1 MMRKDAYTVDS
12 IIHVTK
18 RGTRGMDIVRDD
30 ADRRRFVKSL
40 FFLNDVHS
48 DPHWHESTA
57 ETGMFERPAH
67 WPEQEPLVRVLAWT
81 LLSNHFHL
89 LLQEIREGGT
99 AKFMQKLGGSMS
111 MCFNL
116 KYKEKGSIFQS
127 AYHAR
132 AVTEDAHIQYLMFY
146 ILIKNVLEMYPGG
159 LAKAYLRF
167 DDAWEWTKRYH
178 FSSLPGFISGEH
190 SPIVDMADGLIA
202 DMLGQRDSF
211 KEEARELLSA
221 HMSSHGKEFQGLM
234 LESW

>member
-1 MMRKDAYTVDS
+1 MRVEPFS
-12 IIHVTK
+12 VGSVIHVTK
-18 RGTRGMDIVRDD
+18 RGGRGIDIVRDFE
-30 ADRRRFVKSL
+30 DRHRFVKTL
-40 FFLNDVHS
+40 FLLNDTHS
-48 DPHWHESTA
+48 DSYWNQETA
-57 ETGMFERPAH
+57 KLPLFERPEH
-67 WPEQEPLVRVLAWT
+67 WPPREPLVHILAWT

-132 AVTEDAHIQYLMFY
+132 AVNETAHLNYLVFY